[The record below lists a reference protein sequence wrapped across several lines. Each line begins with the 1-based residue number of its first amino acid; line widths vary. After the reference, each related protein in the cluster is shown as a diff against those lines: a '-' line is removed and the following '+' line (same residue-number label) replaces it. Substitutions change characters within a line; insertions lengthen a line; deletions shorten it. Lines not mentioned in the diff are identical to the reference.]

1 MANPRPSIVKRSIYS
16 WIMGP
21 NTKLQLMVLVLIA
34 VTVFARVLPLEMQ
47 KRIVN
52 EAIRLREIDLLIRYC
67 GIYLVSVLAAS
78 GLKYLITVL
87 QVMISQR
94 TLTRMRKDLFAH
106 IISLPLDYFRNTQPG
121 LVVSS
126 LVSELALPANFV
138 GMAVAVPVINL
149 LTLLAFAVYLFFL
162 NPWLAAVSLSIYP
175 VVVFLV
181 PLLQRKVNQANK
193 ERVDVTRDLS
203 DRIQETISGIHEVHG
218 NAAYEIEND
227 KIGLIAEKLY
237 RIRLRWDFFRASIK
251 VSNNFFISLGP
262 FLIFILGGYLTIQ
275 GRLEL
280 GALVAFLSAQE
291 KLYDPWKELI
301 EFFQAYQDGSVTYEK
316 TMSYFDVET
325 EYELVPAE
333 RQPYRL
339 DGHVEVK
346 NLAFVTG
353 DGIRLLD
360 RISFDLKSGQHMA
373 LVGFSGSGK
382 STLAQC
388 VGQLYA
394 YTDGQVLLG
403 NAEVHEL
410 TKKDMAWNMGFVSQ
424 TPFIFGG
431 TIQDNLLY
439 SCRAAREGADAG
451 ADAEWFDPSLEDM
464 IQVLHQTGLFV
475 DTLRF
480 GLNAMLDADLDSALV
495 DQLVRVRRNFRQRFG
510 ETLAAYVEF
519 FDEDRYLYHSSVAVN
534 LLFGTSRRREFNA
547 SALPENPYFIAFL
560 EKADLKRP
568 LMELGAELARQTV
581 DILGNLPPDKVFYE
595 QSPIAP
601 EELDDFKRLAPRT
614 RRRRLHQLSQDERH
628 KLLGLALRFSP
639 GRHKMVSF
647 PEILERL
654 ILEGRSLFKK
664 QISDDY
670 PEAFAFYD
678 EGEYIFSQTIQNN
691 IFFGKTKTTSTK
703 AQDHIVQS
711 IIQLLIEE
719 DLLETIVGIGMQFQ
733 VGSKGDKLS
742 GGQRQKLAIAR
753 VFLKSPPL
761 LIMDEATS
769 ALDNNSQARIQNF
782 LDRRLKGKTTVI
794 AVVHRLDIIKNF
806 DKVAV
811 MKAGKLIEMGPY
823 ADLMAQKGVLY
834 GLIHG
839 KK

>member
-1 MANPRPSIVKRSIYS
+1 MAKARPPVVQRSIFS
-16 WIMGP
+16 WIWGR
-21 NTKLQLMVLVLIA
+21 NTKLQLVVLALIA
-34 VTVFARVLPLEMQ
+34 VTVVARVIPLEMQ

-67 GIYLVSVLAAS
+67 AIYLVSVVLAS

-94 TLTRMRKDLFAH
+94 TLARMRKGLFAH
-106 IISLPLDYFRNTQPG
+106 IISLPLNFFRNTQPG

-126 LVSELALPANFV
+126 LISELTIPANFV
-138 GMAVAVPVINL
+138 GMAVAIPVINL
-149 LTLLAFAVYLFFL
+149 LTLVAFAVYLFFL
-162 NPWLAAVSLSIYP
+162 NPWLAGLSLSIYP
-175 VVVFLV
+175 IVVFLV

-193 ERVDVTRDLS
+193 ERVDITRDLS

-218 NAAYEIEND
+218 NAAYDIENH
-227 KIGLIAEKLY
+227 KIGSITDRLY
-237 RIRLRWDFFRASIK
+237 RVRLRWDFFRASIK

-275 GRLEL
+275 GQLEL

-291 KLYDPWKELI
+291 KLYDPWKEMI
-301 EFFQAYQDGSVTYEK
+301 EFYQAYQDGRVTYDK
-316 TMSYFDVET
+316 TMRYFDGQPEHALIPT
-325 EYELVPAE
+325 DRE
-333 RQPYRL
+333 PYRL

-346 NLAFVTG
+346 NLAFVTS
-353 DGIRLLD
+353 DGIHLLD
-360 RISFDLKSGQHMA
+360 RISLELKPGEHMA

-388 VGQLYA
+388 VGQLYS
-394 YTDGQVLLG
+394 YTDGQALIG
-403 NAEVHEL
+403 NAEVCDL

-424 TPFIFGG
+424 TPFIFDG
-431 TIQDNLLY
+431 TIEDNLLY
-439 SCRAAREGADAG
+439 SCRAAQDPAG
-451 ADAEWFDPSLEDM
+451 ASSEWFQPSLEDM

-480 GLNAMLDADLDSALV
+480 GLNAILDAERDSALV
-495 DQLVRVRRNFRQRFG
+495 AQLVRVRQNFRQRFG

-519 FDEDRYLYHSSVAVN
+519 FEEDRYLYHSSVAVN
-534 LLFGTSRRREFNA
+534 LLFGTSTHKEF
-547 SALPENPYFIAFL
+547 SGPVLSENRHFIAFL
-560 EKADLKRP
+560 EKAELKRP
-568 LMELGAELARQTV
+568 LMELGADLARQTV
-581 DILGNLPPDKVFYE
+581 DILGNLPPDKVFFE

-601 EELDDFKRLAPRT
+601 EELDDFKLLAQQT
-614 RRRRLHQLSQDERH
+614 RRKKLHELTRTEQH
-628 KLLGLALRFSP
+628 KLLDLALRFVP

-647 PEILERL
+647 PDLLKRL
-654 ILEGRSLFKK
+654 ILEGRSLFKDH
-664 QISDDY
+664 INGDFAG
-670 PEAFAFYD
+670 AFAFYD
-678 EGEYIFSQTIQNN
+678 KDEYIFSQTIQNN
-691 IFFGKTKTTSTK
+691 IFFGKTKTTSLK
-703 AQDHIVQS
+703 AQDTIVQS

-753 VFLKSPPL
+753 VFLKSPRL

-782 LDRRLKGKTTVI
+782 LEVRLKGKATVI
-794 AVVHRLDIIKNF
+794 AVVHRLDIIKKF

-811 MKAGKLIEMGPY
+811 MKAGKLIEMGGY
-823 ADLMAQKGVLY
+823 DELMAQKGVLY
-834 GLIHG
+834 GLIRG

>member
-1 MANPRPSIVKRSIYS
+1 MAEPRPSIVKRSIYS

-21 NTKLQLMVLVLIA
+21 NTKLQLVVLVLIA

-52 EAIRLREIDLLIRYC
+52 EAIRLRQVDLLIRYC
-67 GIYLVSVLAAS
+67 AIYLASVLVAS
-78 GLKYLITVL
+78 ALKYLITVL

-106 IISLPLDYFRNTQPG
+106 IISLPLGFFRNTQPG
-121 LVVSS
+121 LVVSA
-126 LVSELALPANFV
+126 LVSELTLPSNFV

-149 LTLLAFAVYLFFL
+149 LTLVAFAAYLFYL
-162 NPWLAAVSLSIYP
+162 NAWLAALSLSIYP
-175 VVVFLV
+175 AVVFLV
-181 PLLQRKVNQANK
+181 PVLQRKANQANK

-203 DRIQETISGIHEVHG
+203 DRVQETISGIHEVHG
-218 NAAYEIEND
+218 NAAYAIENT
-227 KIGLIAEKLY
+227 KIGRIADQLY

-301 EFFQAYQDGSVTYEK
+301 EFFQAFQDGSVTYDK
-316 TMSYFDVET
+316 TMRYFDSEPEFALAPT
-325 EYELVPAE
+325 DRP
-333 RQPYRL
+333 PYDL
-339 DGHVEVK
+339 DGTVDVK
-346 NLAFVTG
+346 NLTFVTG

-360 RISFDLKSGQHMA
+360 RISFDLKTGQHMA

-388 VGQLYA
+388 IGQLYA

-410 TKKDMAWNMGFVSQ
+410 TKQDMAWNMGFVSQ
-424 TPFIFGG
+424 TPFIFDG
-431 TIQDNLLY
+431 TIEDNLLY
-439 SCRAAREGADAG
+439 SCRAVAGDDHGA
-451 ADAEWFDPSLEDM
+451 ADSFRPSLEDM

-480 GLNAMLDADLDSALV
+480 GLNAMLDADRDGMLV
-495 DQLVRVRRNFRQRFG
+495 AQLVKVRKNFRRQFG
-510 ETLAAYVEF
+510 ETLSAYVEF
-519 FDEDRYLYHSSVAVN
+519 FDEDRYLYHSSVAAN
-534 LLFGTSRRREFNA
+534 LLFGTSKRRDFRPA
-547 SALPENPYFIAFL
+547 ALAENPYFNTFL
-560 EKADLKRP
+560 EKADLRRP
-568 LMELGAELARQTV
+568 LMELGGDLARQTV
-581 DILGNLPPDKVFYE
+581 NILGNLPPDKVFYE

-601 EELDDFKRLAPRT
+601 EELDEFKLLAQQT
-614 RRRRLHQLSQDERH
+614 RRRKLHQLTPDERH
-628 KLLGLALRFSP
+628 KLLGLALRFIP

-647 PEILERL
+647 PELLERL
-654 ILEGRSLFKK
+654 ILEGRFLFKN
-664 QISDDY
+664 QIIEDY
-670 PEAFAFYD
+670 PGAFAFYD

-691 IFFGKTKTTSTK
+691 IFFGKTKTTSSK

-753 VFLKSPPL
+753 VFLKSPRL

-782 LDRRLKGKTTVI
+782 LDRRLKGKATVI
-794 AVVHRLDIIKNF
+794 AVVHRLDIINNF

-811 MKAGKLIEMGPY
+811 MKAGKLIELGSY
-823 ADLMAQKGVLY
+823 EELMAQKGVLH

>member
-1 MANPRPSIVKRSIYS
+1 MAKPPPSIVKRSIYS

-21 NTKLQLMVLVLIA
+21 NTKLQLVVLVLIA

-47 KRIVN
+47 KRIIN
-52 EAIRLREIDLLIRYC
+52 EAIRLRQVDLLIRYC
-67 GIYLVSVLAAS
+67 AIYLTSVLVAS

-106 IISLPLDYFRNTQPG
+106 IISLPLGFFRNTQPG

-126 LVSELALPANFV
+126 LVSELTLPANFV

-149 LTLLAFAVYLFFL
+149 LTLVAFAVYLFFL
-162 NPWLAAVSLSIYP
+162 NAWLAALSLSIYP

-181 PLLQRKVNQANK
+181 PLLQRRVNKANK

-203 DRIQETISGIHEVHG
+203 DRVQETISGIHEVHG
-218 NAAYEIEND
+218 NAAYEIENA
-227 KIGLIAEKLY
+227 KIGRIADQLY

-301 EFFQAYQDGSVTYEK
+301 QFYQAYQDGSVTYDK
-316 TMSYFDVET
+316 TMRYFDSEP
-325 EYELVPAE
+325 EFALAPSDRA
-333 RQPYRL
+333 PYQL
-339 DGHVEVK
+339 EGNVDVK
-346 NLAFVTG
+346 NLSFITG
-353 DGIRLLD
+353 DGIRLLN
-360 RISFDLKSGQHMA
+360 RISFDLKAGQHAA

-382 STLAQC
+382 STLALC
-388 VGQLYA
+388 VGQLYD
-394 YTDGQVLLG
+394 YTDGQVSLG
-403 NAEVHEL
+403 NAEVREL

-424 TPFIFGG
+424 TPFIFDG

-439 SCRAAREGADAG
+439 SCRAADDNTPAA
-451 ADAEWFDPSLEDM
+451 AEQFRPSLEDM
-464 IQVLHQTGLFV
+464 IEVLHQTGLFV

-480 GLNAMLDADLDSALV
+480 GLNAMLDADRDSSLV
-495 DQLVRVRRNFRQRFG
+495 EQLVKVRRNFRRQFG
-510 ETLAAYVEF
+510 ETLAGFVEF
-519 FDEDRYLYHSSVAVN
+519 FDEDRYLYHSSVAAN
-534 LLFGTSRRREFNA
+534 LLFGTSKRRDFKTA
-547 SALPENPYFIAFL
+547 KLAENPYFIAFL

-568 LMELGAELARQTV
+568 LMELGADLARQTV

-601 EELDDFKRLAPRT
+601 EELDEFKLLAQQT
-614 RRRRLHQLSQDERH
+614 RRRKLHQLAPDERH
-628 KLLGLALRFSP
+628 KLLGLALRFIP

-647 PEILERL
+647 PDLLERL
-654 ILEGRSLFKK
+654 ILEGRFLFKN
-664 QISDDY
+664 QIIEDY

-691 IFFGKTKTTSTK
+691 IFFGKPKTTSTK

-719 DLLETIVGIGMQFQ
+719 DLLEKIVGIGMQFQ

-753 VFLKSPPL
+753 VFLKSPRL

-794 AVVHRLDIIKNF
+794 AVVHRLDIIKDY

-811 MKAGKLIEMGPY
+811 MKAGKLIEMGTY
-823 ADLMAQKGVLY
+823 EELMARKGALH

>member
-1 MANPRPSIVKRSIYS
+1 MAKPRPPIVKRSIYT
-16 WIMGP
+16 WIMGR
-21 NTKLQLMVLVLIA
+21 NTKLQLIVLVLIA

-47 KRIVN
+47 KRIIN
-52 EAIRLREIDLLIRYC
+52 EAIRLSDVDLLILYC

-94 TLTRMRKDLFAH
+94 TLTRMRKELFAH
-106 IISLPLDYFRNTQPG
+106 IISLPLGYFRNTQPG

-149 LTLLAFAVYLFFL
+149 LTLVAFAVYLFFL
-162 NPWLAAVSLSIYP
+162 NAWLAALSLSIYP
-175 VVVFLV
+175 IVVFLV

-193 ERVDVTRDLS
+193 ERVDVTRTLS

-218 NAAYEIEND
+218 NAAYAIEND
-227 KIGLIAEKLY
+227 KFGSIADRLY

-251 VSNNFFISLGP
+251 VSNNFFVSLGP

-301 EFFQAYQDGSVTYEK
+301 EFYQAYQDGNVTYDK
-316 TMSYFDVET
+316 TMRYFDSEP
-325 EYELVPAE
+325 EHQLVPPD
-333 RQPYRL
+333 RPPLQL
-339 DGHVEVK
+339 DGHVDVQ
-346 NLAFVTG
+346 NLAFITG

-360 RISFDLKSGQHMA
+360 GISFELKPGQHMA

-388 VGQLYA
+388 VGQLYN
-394 YTDGQVLLG
+394 YTDGHALLG
-403 NAEVHEL
+403 NVEVREL

-424 TPFIFGG
+424 APFIFDG
-431 TIQDNLLY
+431 TIEDNLLY
-439 SCRAAREGADAG
+439 SCRAAGNEGDGAG
-451 ADAEWFDPSLEDM
+451 DHYQPSLEDK
-464 IQVLHQTGLFV
+464 IQVLHQTGIFV

-480 GLNAMLDADLDSALV
+480 GLNAMLDADRDSALV
-495 DQLVRVRRNFRQRFG
+495 EQLVRVRQNFRKQFG
-510 ETLAAYVEF
+510 ETLANYVEF
-519 FDEDRYLYHSSVAVN
+519 FDENRYLFHSSVAEN
-534 LLFGTSRRREFNA
+534 LLFGTSRRRDFKTA
-547 SALPENPYFIAFL
+547 ALAENPYFIAFL

-568 LMELGAELARQTV
+568 LMELGAELARRTV
-581 DILGNLPPDKVFYE
+581 DILGNLPPEEVFFE

-601 EELDDFKRLAPRT
+601 DELDEFKHLARQT
-614 RRRRLHQLSQDERH
+614 RRLRLHELAADERH

-639 GRHKMVSF
+639 GRHKTISF
-647 PEILERL
+647 PELLERL

-664 QISDDY
+664 QITEDY
-670 PEAFAFYD
+670 PDAFAFYD

-703 AQDHIVQS
+703 AQDNIVQS

-753 VFLKSPPL
+753 VFLKSPHL

-782 LDRRLKGKTTVI
+782 LDRRLKGKATVI

-811 MKAGKLIEMGPY
+811 MKAGKLIEMGGY
-823 ADLMAQKGVLY
+823 EQLMAQKGVLY
-834 GLIHG
+834 GLIQG

>member
-1 MANPRPSIVKRSIYS
+1 MAKPPPSIVKRSIYS

-21 NTKLQLMVLVLIA
+21 NTKLQLVMLVLIA

-47 KRIVN
+47 KRIIN
-52 EAIRLREIDLLIRYC
+52 EAIRLRQIDLLIRYC
-67 GIYLVSVLAAS
+67 AIYLASVLAAS
-78 GLKYLITVL
+78 SLKYLITVL

-106 IISLPLDYFRNTQPG
+106 IISLPLGFFRNTQPG

-126 LVSELALPANFV
+126 LVSELTLPANFV
-138 GMAVAVPVINL
+138 GMAVSVPVINL
-149 LTLLAFAVYLFFL
+149 LTLVTFAVYLFFL
-162 NPWLAAVSLSIYP
+162 NPWLAALSLSIYP

-203 DRIQETISGIHEVHG
+203 DRVQETISGIHEVHG
-218 NAAYEIEND
+218 NAAYEIENA
-227 KIGLIAEKLY
+227 KIGRIADQLY

-251 VSNNFFISLGP
+251 VSNNFFVSLGP

-301 EFFQAYQDGSVTYEK
+301 QFFQAYQDGSVTYEK
-316 TMSYFDVET
+316 TMRYFESEPEFALAPSDR
-325 EYELVPAE
+325 A
-333 RQPYRL
+333 PYQL
-339 DGHVEVK
+339 EGNVDVK
-346 NLAFVTG
+346 NLSFITG
-353 DGIRLLD
+353 DGIRLLN
-360 RISFDLKSGQHMA
+360 RISFDLKAGQHVA

-382 STLAQC
+382 STLALC
-388 VGQLYA
+388 VGQLYD

-403 NAEVHEL
+403 NAEVREL

-424 TPFIFGG
+424 TPFIFDG

-439 SCRAAREGADAG
+439 SCRAADDNSHAAANR
-451 ADAEWFDPSLEDM
+451 FRPSLEDM
-464 IQVLHQTGLFV
+464 IEVLHQTGLFV

-480 GLNAMLDADLDSALV
+480 GLNAMLDAERDSTLV
-495 DQLVRVRRNFRQRFG
+495 AQLVKVRKNFRRQFG
-510 ETLAAYVEF
+510 ETLSAYVEF
-519 FDEDRYLYHSSVAVN
+519 FDEDRYLYHSSVAAN
-534 LLFGTSRRREFNA
+534 LLFGTSKRREFRPA
-547 SALPENPYFIAFL
+547 VLAENPYFITFL

-568 LMELGAELARQTV
+568 LMELGADLARQTV

-601 EELDDFKRLAPRT
+601 EELDDFKLLAQQT
-614 RRRRLHQLSQDERH
+614 RRRKLHQLTSDERH
-628 KLLGLALRFSP
+628 KLLGLALRFIP

-647 PEILERL
+647 PELLERL
-654 ILEGRSLFKK
+654 ILEGRFLFKN
-664 QISDDY
+664 QIIEDY
-670 PEAFAFYD
+670 PGGFAFYD

-703 AQDHIVQS
+703 AQDHIAQS

-719 DLLETIVGIGMQFQ
+719 DLLETIIGIGMQFQ

-753 VFLKSPPL
+753 VFLKSPHL

-782 LDRRLKGKTTVI
+782 LDRRLKGKATVI

-811 MKAGKLIEMGPY
+811 MKAGKLIEMGTY
-823 ADLMAQKGVLY
+823 EELMTQKGVLH

>member
-1 MANPRPSIVKRSIYS
+1 MAKKRPPVVQRSIYS
-16 WIMGP
+16 WIWGR
-21 NTKLQLMVLVLIA
+21 NTKLQLTVLALIA
-34 VTVFARVLPLEMQ
+34 VTVVARVIPLEMQ

-67 GIYLVSVLAAS
+67 AIYLVAVVLAS

-94 TLTRMRKDLFAH
+94 TLARMRKGLFAH
-106 IISLPLDYFRNTQPG
+106 IISLPLNFFRNTQPG

-126 LVSELALPANFV
+126 LISELTIPANFV
-138 GMAVAVPVINL
+138 GMAVAIPVINL
-149 LTLLAFAVYLFFL
+149 LTLVAFAVYLFFL
-162 NPWLAAVSLSIYP
+162 NPWLAGLSLSIYP
-175 VVVFLV
+175 IVVFLV

-193 ERVDVTRDLS
+193 ERVDITRDLS

-218 NAAYEIEND
+218 NAAYDIENQ
-227 KIGLIAEKLY
+227 KIGSITDRLY
-237 RIRLRWDFFRASIK
+237 RVRLRWDFFRASIK

-275 GRLEL
+275 GQLEL

-301 EFFQAYQDGSVTYEK
+301 EFYQAYQDGSVTYDK
-316 TMSYFDVET
+316 TMRYFDGQPEHALIPVGRE
-325 EYELVPAE
+325 
-333 RQPYRL
+333 PYRL

-346 NLAFVTG
+346 NLAFVTS
-353 DGIRLLD
+353 DGIHLLD
-360 RISFDLKSGQHMA
+360 RISLELKPGEHMA

-388 VGQLYA
+388 VGQLYS
-394 YTDGQVLLG
+394 YTDGHVLLG
-403 NAEVHEL
+403 NVEVLEL
-410 TKKDMAWNMGFVSQ
+410 SKKDMAWNMGFVSQ
-424 TPFIFGG
+424 TPFIFDG
-431 TIQDNLLY
+431 TIEDNLLY
-439 SCRAAREGADAG
+439 SCRAAQDSADG
-451 ADAEWFDPSLEDM
+451 SSEWFQPSLEDM

-480 GLNAMLDADLDSALV
+480 GLNAILDAERDSTLV
-495 DQLVRVRRNFRQRFG
+495 AQLVKVRQNFRQRFG
-510 ETLAAYVEF
+510 ETLSAYVEF
-519 FDEDRYLYHSSVAVN
+519 FEEDRYLYHSSVAVN
-534 LLFGTSRRREFNA
+534 LLFGTSKRKEF
-547 SALPENPYFIAFL
+547 SGPALSENHHFIAFL
-560 EKADLKRP
+560 EKAELKRP
-568 LMELGAELARQTV
+568 LMELGADLARQTV
-581 DILGNLPPDKVFYE
+581 DILGNLPPDKVFFE

-601 EELDDFKRLAPRT
+601 EELEDFKLLAQRT
-614 RRRRLHQLSQDERH
+614 RRKKLHELTPVEQH
-628 KLLGLALRFSP
+628 KLLDLALRFVP

-647 PEILERL
+647 PDLLKRL
-654 ILEGRSLFKK
+654 ILEGRSLFKAH
-664 QISDDY
+664 INGDFAG
-670 PEAFAFYD
+670 AFAFYD
-678 EGEYIFSQTIQNN
+678 KDDYIFSQTIQNN
-691 IFFGKTKTTSTK
+691 IFFGKTKTTSPK
-703 AQDHIVQS
+703 AQDAIVQS

-753 VFLKSPPL
+753 VFLKSPRL

-782 LDRRLKGKTTVI
+782 LEVRLKGKATVI
-794 AVVHRLDIIKNF
+794 AVVHRLDIIQKF

-811 MKAGKLIEMGPY
+811 MKAGKLIEMGGY
-823 ADLMAQKGVLY
+823 DELMAQKGVLY
-834 GLIHG
+834 GLIRG

>member
-1 MANPRPSIVKRSIYS
+1 MAKPPPPIVKRSIFS
-16 WIMGP
+16 WILGP
-21 NTKLQLMVLVLIA
+21 NTKLQLVLLVLIT
-34 VTVFARVLPLEMQ
+34 VTVAARVLPLEMQ

-52 EAIRLREIDLLIRYC
+52 EAIRLRNVDLLIRYC
-67 GIYLVSVLAAS
+67 LIYLVAVVTAS

-87 QVMISQR
+87 QVTISQR
-94 TLTRMRKDLFAH
+94 TLKRMRKGLFAH
-106 IISLPLDYFRNTQPG
+106 IISLPLTYFRTTQPG

-126 LVSELALPANFV
+126 LVAELALPANFV
-138 GMAVAVPVINL
+138 GMAIAVPVINV
-149 LTLLAFAVYLFFL
+149 LTLVAFAVYLFSL
-162 NPWLAAVSLSIYP
+162 NPWLAALSLSIYP
-175 VVVFLV
+175 IVVFLV
-181 PLLQRKVNQANK
+181 PFLQKQVNRANK
-193 ERVDVTRDLS
+193 ERVDTTRELS

-218 NAAYEIEND
+218 NAAYTIENRR
-227 KIGLIAEKLY
+227 IGHIIDRLY

-251 VSNNFFISLGP
+251 VSNNFFVSLGP

-301 EFFQAYQDGSVTYEK
+301 EFYQGYEDGSVTYAK
-316 TMSYFDVET
+316 TMRYFDSPQEHV
-325 EYELVPAE
+325 LVPE
-333 RQPYRL
+333 DRPPHEL
-339 DGHVEVK
+339 EGHLEVK
-346 NLAFVTG
+346 NLAFVTT
-353 DGIRLLD
+353 DGIRLLE
-360 RISFDLKSGQHMA
+360 RISFELKPGEHMA

-388 VGQLYA
+388 IGQLYS
-394 YTDGQVLLG
+394 YTDGQLLLG
-403 NAEVHEL
+403 NAEVREL

-424 TPFIFGG
+424 TPFIFDG
-431 TIQDNLLY
+431 TIEENLLY
-439 SCRAAREGADAG
+439 SCEAALDGSPAAADR
-451 ADAEWFDPSLEDM
+451 FTPSLEDM

-480 GLNAMLDADLDSALV
+480 GLNAMLDADRDSALV
-495 DQLVRVRRNFRQRFG
+495 AQLVRVRQNFRQRFG
-510 ETLAAYVEF
+510 ESLAVHVEF

-534 LLFGTSRRREFNA
+534 LLFGTSKRKDFQGA
-547 SALPENPYFIAFL
+547 ALSQNPYFIAFL

-581 DILGNLPPDKVFYE
+581 DILGNLPPDKVFFE

-601 EELDDFKRLAPRT
+601 EELEEFKLLAQQT
-614 RRRRLHQLSQDERH
+614 RRRRLHELTPGERH
-628 KLLGLALRFSP
+628 KLLDLALRFSP
-639 GRHKMVSF
+639 GRHKMVTF

-654 ILEGRSLFKK
+654 ILEGRSLFKQ
-664 QISDDY
+664 QIAGDY
-670 PEAFAFYD
+670 PGAFAFYD

-691 IFFGKTKTTSTK
+691 IFFGKTKTTSAK
-703 AQDHIVQS
+703 AQDTIIQS

-719 DLLETIVGIGMQFQ
+719 DLLETILGIGMQFQ

-753 VFLKSPPL
+753 VFLKSPRL
-761 LIMDEATS
+761 LVMDEATS
-769 ALDNNSQARIQNF
+769 ALDNNSQSRLQNF
-782 LDRRLKGKTTVI
+782 LNRRLKGKSTVV
-794 AVVHRLDIIKNF
+794 AVVHRLDIIKDY

-811 MKAGKLIEMGPY
+811 MKAGKLIEMGRY
-823 ADLMAQKGVLY
+823 EDLMAQKGVLH

-839 KK
+839 KQ

>member
-1 MANPRPSIVKRSIYS
+1 MAKPRPSIVKRSIFS

-21 NTKLQLMVLVLIA
+21 NTKLQMVVLALIA

-52 EAIRLREIDLLIRYC
+52 QAIRLRDVDLLIRYC
-67 GIYLVSVLAAS
+67 AIYLASVLTAS

-94 TLTRMRKDLFAH
+94 TLTRMRKELFAH
-106 IISLPLDYFRNTQPG
+106 IISLPLGFFRNTQPG

-126 LVSELALPANFV
+126 LVSELALPSNFV
-138 GMAVAVPVINL
+138 GMAVAAPVINL
-149 LTLLAFAVYLFFL
+149 LTLVTFAVYLFFL
-162 NPWLAAVSLSIYP
+162 NPWLAGLSLSIYP

-181 PLLQRKVNQANK
+181 PLLQRKVNKANK
-193 ERVDVTRDLS
+193 ERVDVTRDFS

-218 NAAYEIEND
+218 NAAYEIENT
-227 KIGLIAEKLY
+227 KIGRIADHLY

-301 EFFQAYQDGSVTYEK
+301 QFYQAFQDGIVTYDK
-316 TMSYFDVET
+316 TMRYFDSEPEFV
-325 EYELVPAE
+325 LAPAD
-333 RQPYRL
+333 RPPYQL
-339 DGHVEVK
+339 EGKVDVK
-346 NLAFVTG
+346 NLSFVTG

-360 RISFDLKSGQHMA
+360 RISFDLQPGQHMA

-403 NAEVHEL
+403 NAEVNEL

-424 TPFIFGG
+424 TPFIFDG

-439 SCRAAREGADAG
+439 SCRAAEDNTRAANADR
-451 ADAEWFDPSLEDM
+451 FRPSLEDM

-480 GLNAMLDADLDSALV
+480 GLNAMLDADRDSKLV
-495 DQLVRVRRNFRQRFG
+495 EQLVKVRKNFRRHFG
-510 ETLAAYVEF
+510 ETLSAYVEF

-534 LLFGTSRRREFNA
+534 LLFGTSKRREFKTA
-547 SALPENPYFIAFL
+547 ALPENPYFIAFL

-568 LMELGAELARQTV
+568 LMELGADLARQTV

-595 QSPIAP
+595 QSPISP
-601 EELDDFKRLAPRT
+601 EELDDFKLLARQT
-614 RRRRLHQLSQDERH
+614 QRRKLHQLTADERH
-628 KLLGLALRFSP
+628 KLLGLALRFIP

-647 PEILERL
+647 PELLERL
-654 ILEGRSLFKK
+654 ILEGRSLFKSK
-664 QISDDY
+664 IIEDY
-670 PEAFAFYD
+670 PDAFAFYD
-678 EGEYIFSQTIQNN
+678 EGEYIFSQTIQDN

-719 DLLETIVGIGMQFQ
+719 DLLETIIGIGMQFQ

-753 VFLKSPPL
+753 VFLKSPHL

-769 ALDNNSQARIQNF
+769 ALDNNSQTRIQNF

-794 AVVHRLDIIKNF
+794 AVVHRLDIIKTF

-811 MKAGKLIEMGPY
+811 MKAGKLIEMGTY
-823 ADLMAQKGVLY
+823 EDLAARKGALH

>member
-1 MANPRPSIVKRSIYS
+1 MAKPPPSIVKRSIYS

-21 NTKLQLMVLVLIA
+21 NTKLQLVVLVLIA

-47 KRIVN
+47 KRIIN
-52 EAIRLREIDLLIRYC
+52 EAIRLRQVDLLIRYC
-67 GIYLVSVLAAS
+67 AIYLASVLVAS

-106 IISLPLDYFRNTQPG
+106 IISLPLGFFRNTQPG

-126 LVSELALPANFV
+126 LVSELTLPANFV

-149 LTLLAFAVYLFFL
+149 LTLVAFAVYLFFL
-162 NPWLAAVSLSIYP
+162 NAWLAALSLSIYP

-181 PLLQRKVNQANK
+181 PLLQRKANQANK

-203 DRIQETISGIHEVHG
+203 DRVQETISGIHEVHG
-218 NAAYEIEND
+218 NAAYEIENA
-227 KIGLIAEKLY
+227 KIGRIADQLY

-301 EFFQAYQDGSVTYEK
+301 QFYQAYQDGSVTYDK
-316 TMSYFDVET
+316 TMRYFDSEP
-325 EYELVPAE
+325 EFALAPSDRA
-333 RQPYRL
+333 PYQL
-339 DGHVEVK
+339 EGNVDVK
-346 NLAFVTG
+346 NLSFITG
-353 DGIRLLD
+353 DGIRLLN
-360 RISFDLKSGQHMA
+360 RISFDLKAGQHAA

-382 STLAQC
+382 STLALC
-388 VGQLYA
+388 VGQLYD
-394 YTDGQVLLG
+394 YTDGQVSLG
-403 NAEVHEL
+403 NAEVREL

-424 TPFIFGG
+424 TPFIFDG

-439 SCRAAREGADAG
+439 SCRAADDNTPAA
-451 ADAEWFDPSLEDM
+451 AEQFRPSLEDM
-464 IQVLHQTGLFV
+464 IEVLHQTGLFV

-480 GLNAMLDADLDSALV
+480 GLNAMLDADRDSTLV
-495 DQLVRVRRNFRQRFG
+495 EQLVKVRRNFRRQFG
-510 ETLAAYVEF
+510 ETLSGFVEF
-519 FDEDRYLYHSSVAVN
+519 FEEDRYLYHSSVAAN
-534 LLFGTSRRREFNA
+534 LLFGTSKRRDFKTA
-547 SALPENPYFIAFL
+547 KLAENPYFIAFL

-568 LMELGAELARQTV
+568 LMELGADLARQTV

-601 EELDDFKRLAPRT
+601 EELDGFKLLAQQT
-614 RRRRLHQLSQDERH
+614 RRRKLHQLTPEERH
-628 KLLGLALRFSP
+628 KLLGLALRFIP

-647 PEILERL
+647 PDLLERL
-654 ILEGRSLFKK
+654 ILEGRFLFKN
-664 QISDDY
+664 QIIEDY

-691 IFFGKTKTTSTK
+691 IFFGKPKTTSTK

-719 DLLETIVGIGMQFQ
+719 DLLEKIVGIGMQFQ

-753 VFLKSPPL
+753 VFLKSPRL

-794 AVVHRLDIIKNF
+794 AVVHRLDIIKDY

-811 MKAGKLIEMGPY
+811 MKAGKLIEMGTY
-823 ADLMAQKGVLY
+823 EELMARKGALH

>member
-1 MANPRPSIVKRSIYS
+1 MAKPPPPLVKRSIYS
-16 WIMGP
+16 WIFGS
-21 NTKLQLMVLVLIA
+21 NTKFQVVVLILIA

-52 EAIRLREIDLLIRYC
+52 EAIRLSDVDLLIRYC
-67 GIYLVSVLAAS
+67 AIYLLSVVTAS

-94 TLTRMRKDLFAH
+94 TLARMRKGLFAH
-106 IISLPLDYFRNTQPG
+106 IISLPLNFFRNTQPG

-126 LVSELALPANFV
+126 LISELTLPANFV

-149 LTLLAFAVYLFFL
+149 LTLVAFAGYLFYL
-162 NPWLAAVSLSIYP
+162 HPLLAALSLSIYP
-175 VVVFLV
+175 LVVFLV
-181 PLLQRKVNQANK
+181 PLLQKRVNQANK
-193 ERVDVTRDLS
+193 KRVDTTRVLS
-203 DRIQETISGIHEVHG
+203 DKVQETISGIHEVHG
-218 NAAYEIEND
+218 NAAYDIEND
-227 KIGLIAEKLY
+227 KISRIVDRLY

-251 VSNNFFISLGP
+251 VSNNFFTSLGP
-262 FLIFILGGYLTIQ
+262 FLVFILGGYLTIQ
-275 GRLEL
+275 GQLEL

-291 KLYDPWKELI
+291 KLYVPWKELI
-301 EFFQAYQDGSVTYEK
+301 QFYQVYQDGHVTYTK
-316 TMSYFDVET
+316 TMRYFDS
-325 EYELVPAE
+325 
-333 RQPYRL
+333 QPEHLLSPTDREPYQL
-339 DGHVEVK
+339 DGHVAVK

-360 RISFDLKSGQHMA
+360 RISMELNKGEHLA

-388 VGQLYA
+388 VGQLYS
-394 YTDGQVLLG
+394 YTDGQALFG
-403 NAEVHEL
+403 NAEVREL
-410 TKKDMAWNMGFVSQ
+410 TKKDMAQNMGFVSQ
-424 TPFIFGG
+424 SPFIFDG
-431 TIQDNLLY
+431 TIEDNLLY
-439 SCRAAREGADAG
+439 SCRAAGNGSGSRASQV
-451 ADAEWFDPSLEDM
+451 DPSLEDM

-480 GLNAMLDADLDSALV
+480 GLNAILDADRDSELV
-495 DQLVRVRRNFRQRFG
+495 DRLVKVRKNFRHQFG
-510 ETLAAYVEF
+510 ESLSKYVEF
-519 FDEDRYLYHSSVAVN
+519 FEEDRYLYHSSVAVN
-534 LLFGTSRRREFNA
+534 LLFGTSKREDF
-547 SALPENPYFIAFL
+547 SGPALSENRYFISFL

-568 LMELGAELARQTV
+568 LMELGGDLARQTV
-581 DILGNLPPDKVFYE
+581 DILGNLPPDKVFFE

-601 EELDDFKRLAPRT
+601 EELDEFKLLAQQT
-614 RRRRLHQLSQDERH
+614 RRQKLHELTPAERH
-628 KLLGLALRFSP
+628 KLLDLALRFIP
-639 GRHKMVSF
+639 GRHKMVGF
-647 PEILERL
+647 PGILERL
-654 ILEGRSLFKK
+654 ILEGRSLFKT
-664 QISDDY
+664 QINDDY
-670 PEAFAFYD
+670 PDAFAFYD

-691 IFFGKTKTTSTK
+691 IFFGKTKTTSPK
-703 AQDHIVQS
+703 AQDNIVQS

-753 VFLKSPPL
+753 VFLKSPHL

-782 LDRRLKGKTTVI
+782 LERRLKGKATVI
-794 AVVHRLDIIKNF
+794 AVVHRLDIIRNF

-811 MKAGKLIEMGPY
+811 MKAGKLIEMGGY
-823 ADLMAQKGVLY
+823 DELMAQKGVLY

>member
-1 MANPRPSIVKRSIYS
+1 MAEPHPSVVQRSIYS
-16 WIMGP
+16 WIWGR
-21 NTKLQLMVLVLIA
+21 NTKLQLVVLALIT
-34 VTVFARVLPLEMQ
+34 VTVGARVIPLEMQ

-67 GIYLVSVLAAS
+67 AIYLVSVVVSS

-87 QVMISQR
+87 QVIISQR
-94 TLTRMRKDLFAH
+94 TLARMRKDLFAH
-106 IISLPLDYFRNTQPG
+106 IISLPLSFFRNTQPG

-126 LVSELALPANFV
+126 LIAELTIPANFV
-138 GMAVAVPVINL
+138 GMAVAIPVINL
-149 LTLLAFAVYLFFL
+149 LTLVAFAVYLFFL
-162 NPWLAAVSLSIYP
+162 NPWLAGLSLSIYP
-175 VVVFLV
+175 IVVFLV
-181 PLLQRKVNQANK
+181 PLLQRRVNQANK

-218 NAAYEIEND
+218 NAAYDIEND
-227 KIGLIAEKLY
+227 KIGFIADRLY

-275 GRLEL
+275 GQLEL

-301 EFFQAYQDGSVTYEK
+301 EFYQAYQDGSVTYDK
-316 TMSYFDVET
+316 TMRYFDGQPEHA
-325 EYELVPAE
+325 LISSE
-333 RQPYRL
+333 RDPYRL

-346 NLAFVTG
+346 NLAFVTD
-353 DGIRLLD
+353 DGIHLLD
-360 RISFDLKSGQHMA
+360 RISLELKPGEHLA

-382 STLAQC
+382 STLALC
-388 VGQLYA
+388 VGQLYS
-394 YTDGQVLLG
+394 YTDGQILLG
-403 NAEVHEL
+403 NTEVCDL

-424 TPFIFGG
+424 TPFIFDG
-431 TIQDNLLY
+431 TIEDNLLY
-439 SCRAAREGADAG
+439 SCRAAQDPTDASS
-451 ADAEWFDPSLEDM
+451 EWSQPSLEDM

-480 GLNAMLDADLDSALV
+480 GLNAILDAERDSALV
-495 DQLVRVRRNFRQRFG
+495 EQLVRVRQNFRQQFG
-510 ETLAAYVEF
+510 ETLSAYVEF
-519 FDEDRYLYHSSVAVN
+519 FEEDRYLYHSSVADN
-534 LLFGTSRRREFNA
+534 LLFGTSKRKEF
-547 SALPENPYFIAFL
+547 SGPALSENRNFIAFL
-560 EKADLKRP
+560 EKVELKRP
-568 LMELGAELARQTV
+568 LMELGADLARQTV
-581 DILGNLPPDKVFYE
+581 DILGNLPPDKVFFE

-601 EELDDFKRLAPRT
+601 EDLDEFKVLARQT
-614 RRRRLHQLSQDERH
+614 RRQKLHELTPTEQH
-628 KLLGLALRFSP
+628 KLLDLALRFIP

-647 PEILERL
+647 PDLLMRL
-654 ILEGRSLFKK
+654 ILEGRSLFKAH
-664 QISDDY
+664 INGDFPD
-670 PEAFAFYD
+670 AFAFYD

-691 IFFGKTKTTSTK
+691 IFFGKNKTTSTK
-703 AQDHIVQS
+703 AQDNIVQS

-753 VFLKSPPL
+753 VLLKSPRL

-782 LDRRLKGKTTVI
+782 LETRLKGKTTVI

-811 MKAGKLIEMGPY
+811 MKAGKMIEIGGY
-823 ADLMAQKGVLY
+823 DELMAQKGVLY
-834 GLIHG
+834 GLIRG

>member
-1 MANPRPSIVKRSIYS
+1 MAKPRPSIVNRSIYS

-21 NTKLQLMVLVLIA
+21 NTKLQLVVLMLIG

-52 EAIRLREIDLLIRYC
+52 EAIRLREVDLLIRYC
-67 GIYLVSVLAAS
+67 AIYLASVLTAS

-106 IISLPLDYFRNTQPG
+106 IISLPLGFFRNTQPG

-126 LVSELALPANFV
+126 LVSELALPSNFV

-149 LTLLAFAVYLFFL
+149 LTLVAFAVYLFYL
-162 NPWLAAVSLSIYP
+162 NVWLAALSLSIYP

-203 DRIQETISGIHEVHG
+203 DRVQETISGIHEVHG
-218 NAAYEIEND
+218 NAAYEIENT
-227 KIGLIAEKLY
+227 KIGRIADQLY
-237 RIRLRWDFFRASIK
+237 HIRLRWDFFRASIK

-301 EFFQAYQDGSVTYEK
+301 QFYQAYQDGSVTYDK
-316 TMSYFDVET
+316 TMRYFDSEP
-325 EYELVPAE
+325 EFALAPSDRA
-333 RQPYRL
+333 PYQL
-339 DGHVEVK
+339 EGKVDVN
-346 NLAFVTG
+346 NLTFVTG

-360 RISFDLKSGQHMA
+360 RIAFDLKSGQHMA

-382 STLAQC
+382 STLALC
-388 VGQLYA
+388 VGQLYD

-403 NAEVHEL
+403 DAEVREL
-410 TKKDMAWNMGFVSQ
+410 TKQDMAWNMGFVSQ
-424 TPFIFGG
+424 TPFIFDG

-439 SCRAAREGADAG
+439 SCRAADDNSPEA
-451 ADAEWFDPSLEDM
+451 AEQFRPSLEDM
-464 IQVLHQTGLFV
+464 IEVLHQTGLFV

-480 GLNAMLDADLDSALV
+480 GLNAMLDADRDSTLV
-495 DQLVRVRRNFRQRFG
+495 EQLVKVRRNFRRQFG
-510 ETLAAYVEF
+510 ETLSGFVEF
-519 FDEDRYLYHSSVAVN
+519 FDEDRYLYHSSVAAN
-534 LLFGTSRRREFNA
+534 LLFGTSKRRDFKTA
-547 SALPENPYFIAFL
+547 KLAGNPYFIAFL

-568 LMELGAELARQTV
+568 LMELGADLARQTV
-581 DILGNLPPDKVFYE
+581 DILGNLPPDKVFFE

-601 EELDDFKRLAPRT
+601 EELADFKLLAQQT
-614 RRRRLHQLSQDERH
+614 RRRKLHELTADERH
-628 KLLGLALRFSP
+628 MLLGLALRFIP

-647 PEILERL
+647 PELLERL
-654 ILEGRSLFKK
+654 ILEGRSLFKN
-664 QISDDY
+664 QIVEDY
-670 PEAFAFYD
+670 PDAFAFYD

-691 IFFGKTKTTSTK
+691 IFYGKTKTTSTK

-753 VFLKSPPL
+753 VFLKSPHL

-794 AVVHRLDIIKNF
+794 AVVHRLDIVKTF

-811 MKAGKLIEMGPY
+811 MKAGKLIEMGSY
-823 ADLMAQKGVLY
+823 EELMTQKGVLH

>member
-1 MANPRPSIVKRSIYS
+1 MAKPPPSIVKRSIYS

-21 NTKLQLMVLVLIA
+21 NTKLQLVMLVLIA

-47 KRIVN
+47 KRIIN
-52 EAIRLREIDLLIRYC
+52 EAIRLRQIDLLIRYC
-67 GIYLVSVLAAS
+67 AIYLASVLAAS
-78 GLKYLITVL
+78 GLKYLITIL

-106 IISLPLDYFRNTQPG
+106 IISLPLGFFRNTQPG

-126 LVSELALPANFV
+126 LVSELTLPANFV
-138 GMAVAVPVINL
+138 GMAVSVPVINL
-149 LTLLAFAVYLFFL
+149 LTLVTFAVYLFFL
-162 NPWLAAVSLSIYP
+162 NPWLAALSLSIYP

-203 DRIQETISGIHEVHG
+203 DRVQETISGIHEVHG
-218 NAAYEIEND
+218 NAAYEIENA
-227 KIGLIAEKLY
+227 KIGRIADQLY

-251 VSNNFFISLGP
+251 VSNNFFVSLGP

-316 TMSYFDVET
+316 TMRYFDSEP
-325 EYELVPAE
+325 EFALAPSDRA
-333 RQPYRL
+333 PYQL
-339 DGHVEVK
+339 EGNVDVK
-346 NLAFVTG
+346 NLSFITG
-353 DGIRLLD
+353 DGIRLLN
-360 RISFDLKSGQHMA
+360 RISFDLKAGQHVA

-382 STLAQC
+382 STLALC
-388 VGQLYA
+388 VGQLYD

-403 NAEVHEL
+403 NAEVREL

-424 TPFIFGG
+424 TPFIFDG

-439 SCRAAREGADAG
+439 SCRAADDNSHAAANR
-451 ADAEWFDPSLEDM
+451 FRPSLEDM
-464 IQVLHQTGLFV
+464 IEVLHQTGLFV

-480 GLNAMLDADLDSALV
+480 GLNAMLDAERDSTLV
-495 DQLVRVRRNFRQRFG
+495 AQLVKVRKNFRRQFG
-510 ETLAAYVEF
+510 ETLSAYVEF
-519 FDEDRYLYHSSVAVN
+519 FDEDRYLYHSSVAAN
-534 LLFGTSRRREFNA
+534 LLFGTSKRREFRPA
-547 SALPENPYFIAFL
+547 VLAENPYFIAFL

-568 LMELGAELARQTV
+568 LMELGADLARQTV

-601 EELDDFKRLAPRT
+601 EELDDFKLLAQQT
-614 RRRRLHQLSQDERH
+614 RRRKLHQLTSDERH
-628 KLLGLALRFSP
+628 KLLGLALRFIP

-647 PEILERL
+647 PELLERL
-654 ILEGRSLFKK
+654 ILEGRFLFKN
-664 QISDDY
+664 QIVEDY
-670 PEAFAFYD
+670 PGGFAFYD

-703 AQDHIVQS
+703 AQDHIAQS

-753 VFLKSPPL
+753 VFLKSPRL

-782 LDRRLKGKTTVI
+782 LDRRLKGKATVI
-794 AVVHRLDIIKNF
+794 AVVHRLDIIKDY

-811 MKAGKLIEMGPY
+811 MKAGKLIEIGTY
-823 ADLMAQKGVLY
+823 EELMTQKGVLH

>member
-1 MANPRPSIVKRSIYS
+1 MAKKRPPVVQRSIYS
-16 WIMGP
+16 WIWGR
-21 NTKLQLMVLVLIA
+21 NTKLQLTVLALIS
-34 VTVFARVLPLEMQ
+34 VTVVARVIPLEMQ

-67 GIYLVSVLAAS
+67 AIYLVSVVLAS

-94 TLTRMRKDLFAH
+94 TLARMRKGLFAH
-106 IISLPLDYFRNTQPG
+106 IISLPLNFFRNTQPG

-126 LVSELALPANFV
+126 LISELTIPANFV
-138 GMAVAVPVINL
+138 GMAVAIPVINL
-149 LTLLAFAVYLFFL
+149 LTLVAFAVYLFFL
-162 NPWLAAVSLSIYP
+162 NPWLAGLSLSIYP
-175 VVVFLV
+175 IVVFLV

-193 ERVDVTRDLS
+193 ERVDITRDLS

-218 NAAYEIEND
+218 NAAYDIENQ
-227 KIGLIAEKLY
+227 KIGSITDRLY
-237 RIRLRWDFFRASIK
+237 RVRLRWDFFRASIK

-275 GRLEL
+275 GQLEL

-301 EFFQAYQDGSVTYEK
+301 EFYQAYQDGSVTYDK
-316 TMSYFDVET
+316 TMRYFDSQPEHA
-325 EYELVPAE
+325 LMPADRE
-333 RQPYRL
+333 PYRL

-346 NLAFVTG
+346 NLAFVTS
-353 DGIRLLD
+353 DGIHLLD
-360 RISFDLKSGQHMA
+360 RISLELKPGEHMA

-388 VGQLYA
+388 VGQLYS
-394 YTDGQVLLG
+394 YTDGHVLLG
-403 NAEVHEL
+403 NVEVLEL
-410 TKKDMAWNMGFVSQ
+410 SKKDMAWNMGFVSQ
-424 TPFIFGG
+424 TPFIFDG
-431 TIQDNLLY
+431 TIEDNLLY
-439 SCRAAREGADAG
+439 SCRAAQDSADG
-451 ADAEWFDPSLEDM
+451 SSEWFQPSLEDM

-480 GLNAMLDADLDSALV
+480 GLNAILDAERDSTLV
-495 DQLVRVRRNFRQRFG
+495 AQLVKVRQNFRQRFG
-510 ETLAAYVEF
+510 ETLSAYVEF
-519 FDEDRYLYHSSVAVN
+519 FEEDRYLYHSSVAVN
-534 LLFGTSRRREFNA
+534 LLFGTSTHKEF
-547 SALPENPYFIAFL
+547 SGPALSENRKFIAFL
-560 EKADLKRP
+560 EKVELKRP
-568 LMELGAELARQTV
+568 LMELGADLARQTV
-581 DILGNLPPDKVFYE
+581 DILGNLPPDKVFFE

-601 EELDDFKRLAPRT
+601 EELEDFKRLAQQT
-614 RRRRLHQLSQDERH
+614 RRKKLHELKSAERH
-628 KLLGLALRFSP
+628 KLLDLALRFVP

-647 PEILERL
+647 PDLLKRL
-654 ILEGRSLFKK
+654 ILEARALFKEH
-664 QISDDY
+664 INGDFAG
-670 PEAFAFYD
+670 AFAFYD
-678 EGEYIFSQTIQNN
+678 KDDYIFSQTIQNN
-691 IFFGKTKTTSTK
+691 IFFGKTKTTSSK
-703 AQDHIVQS
+703 AKDAIVQS

-753 VFLKSPPL
+753 VFLKSPRL

-782 LDRRLKGKTTVI
+782 LEARLKGKATVI
-794 AVVHRLDIIKNF
+794 AVVHRLDIIQKF

-811 MKAGKLIEMGPY
+811 MKAGKLIEMGGY
-823 ADLMAQKGVLY
+823 DELMAQKGVLY
-834 GLIHG
+834 GLIRG